1 MSHLIPCPEC
11 GRHVRNTE
19 AACPFCALP
28 LDLAHLPAP
37 QLPTQRLSRAAQLAF
52 TATLASATALAACS
66 GTTDG
71 GTDPA
76 PVAGSAGMETAG
88 TAGSPPSDGGA
99 VAVYGAPPAG
109 SGGTAGIG
117 SVGGVYGAPAG
128 APNNGGTGGI
138 AGDGGTAGIGS
149 IGGVYGAPG
158 GAPSGGAGGTGGG
171 QSGAGP
177 VYGAPPPQD

>member
-28 LDLAHLPAP
+28 LDLSGVPAP
-37 QLPTQRLSRAAQLAF
+37 QLPSHRLSRAATLAF

-71 GTDPA
+71 GPDPD
-76 PVAGSAGMETAG
+76 PVAGAAGMPSAGVSGIPAG
-88 TAGSPPSDGGA
+88 GGA

-109 SGGTAGIG
+109 SGNDGGTAGFLG
-117 SVGGVYGAPAG
+117 GTGGVYGAPAG
-128 APNNGGTGGI
+128 APNNGGSGGD
-138 AGDGGTAGIGS
+138 AATAGS
-149 IGGVYGAPG
+149 SHNA
-158 GAPSGGAGGTGGG
+158 
-171 QSGAGP
+171 GAGP